1 MNERPPI
8 ESARV
13 NGSRLQN
20 RIEQLAGIG
29 TTRLAFSK
37 ADVKGREIVI
47 GMMTEIG
54 LDVRIDPAGNIL
66 GRRSGHT
73 QSPVVLCGSHIDTVQ
88 NGGRFD
94 GILGSLAAIESAATL
109 QEMDYVMQHP
119 LEIVIFANEEG
130 QSFSPLFGSRCMI
143 GALRAEDLH
152 IVDASGRTLAQAIAD
167 IGGDPAE
174 IDRAARKKGEIHAF
188 VELHI
193 EQGGV
198 LEDLGV
204 PIGVVEGISGI
215 LYSDVQLTGLPRHSG
230 TTSMNLRKD
239 ALVAASRFVLEVER
253 ASRENELCRVATVG
267 HLEVLPNSL
276 NIVPGIVNLT
286 LELRDLSTEK
296 MQGAYEYLQRQA
308 AAIQEQMGVHFR
320 FAERAL
326 IEPVP
331 AEPSIMRAIQEGC
344 RVLGLRSHQMP
355 SGAGHDA
362 QMIAR
367 IAPVGM
373 IFVPSVAGISHSE
386 AEFTEGEDCVHG
398 ANVLLQTILRVDSL
412 S

>member
-1 MNERPPI
+1 MNERPSI

-20 RIEQLAGIG
+20 RIQQLAGIG

-37 ADVKGREIVI
+37 ADVKGREVVI
-47 GMMTEIG
+47 GMMSEIG

-66 GRRSGHT
+66 GRRPGHT
-73 QSPVVLCGSHIDTVQ
+73 HSPVVLCGSHIDTVQ

-109 QEMDYVMQHP
+109 QEMGHLMQHP

-143 GALRAEDLH
+143 GALGAEDLH

-174 IDRAARKKGEIHAF
+174 IERATRKKGEIHAF

-253 ASRENELCRVATVG
+253 ASRENGLCRVATVG

-296 MQGAYEYLQRQA
+296 MQRAYEYLQQQA
-308 AAIQEQMGVHFR
+308 TVIQEQLGVHFR

-331 AEPSIMRAIQEGC
+331 AEPIIMRAIQEGC
-344 RVLGLRSHQMP
+344 EILGLRSHRMP

-386 AEFTEGEDCVHG
+386 AEFTKSEDCEHG
-398 ANVLLQTILRVDSL
+398 ANVLLQTILRVDRFS
-412 S
+412 